1 MLSFFNNFQ
10 NNRSEWQIVFIIA
23 AVLFFAGN
31 VIYLLFG
38 TAVSQPWDAE
48 DYLLPKDAESAIEI
62 KSKEADN
69 GKHI

>member
-1 MLSFFNNFQ
+1 M
-10 NNRSEWQIVFIIA
+10 FIIA